1 MDSLHIIYHAETNI
15 KKGEP
20 VYDKNGKII
29 GYYTGYTLRPT
40 YKSNGGMQI
49 KLKEN
54 SMLRQ
59 RENSENIWISGE
71 CVFIHGF
78 GVKFVEN
85 YDIL

>member
-1 MDSLHIIYHAETNI
+1 MDSLHITYHAETNI
-15 KKGEP
+15 KKGES

-40 YKSNGGMQI
+40 YKSNGGMEI

-54 SMLRQ
+54 N
-59 RENSENIWISGE
+59 EIIWISGE
-71 CVFIHGF
+71 CVFIHGL

>member
-15 KKGEP
+15 KKSEP

-40 YKSNGGMQI
+40 YKSNGGMEI

-54 SMLRQ
+54 
-59 RENSENIWISGE
+59 NENIWISGE